1 MSMCW
6 RNIRNVNNV
15 YRICLVFTAEKSI
28 LSCQV
33 DTYYARSLNNELL
46 DTKCSIKKSLSGTSY
61 LLRKVHAY
69 ILIKPFN
76 VYIKTLHANLDNLIS
91 LTMLTWD
98 FETRRRKNTCS
109 VFVCPS
115 PVEMQPLKTRWLGPR
130 QTLKELCHDLR
141 MCSLNLTMT
150 VKQSLFFFNVN
161 FHSEIR
167 FEKFIDSLISL

>member
-1 MSMCW
+1 M
-6 RNIRNVNNV
+6 
-15 YRICLVFTAEKSI
+15 F
-28 LSCQV
+28 LSQRKWFCFSHFCQEGTWNTRCGLYAV
-33 DTYYARSLNNELL
+33 IFPYYARSLNNELL

-141 MCSLNLTMT
+141 MCSVLGCSADFLN
-150 VKQSLFFFNVN
+150 FPPYW
-161 FHSEIR
+161 I
-167 FEKFIDSLISL
+167 